1 MTLASALALSLAS
14 PALAQ
19 DGTFPPGGGPGGGAP
34 RGPDGQRG
42 LDGQQGPG
50 GQRPAGQRG
59 GDPAQMVDRVM
70 QADANGDGKLSKEEM
85 PPMLVERIWE
95 RADTNKDGFVDRVEL
110 EVVAKEGGMR
120 GGQGGQAG
128 QGSQGGR
135 GNAGGAAMNFEGA
148 MKQANGAYKALRAS
162 ALDAASLKTD
172 LEAVQRLQMGLVGSK
187 GTIASVPVSD
197 AAKAKYG
204 EDKAAYEKAFRKSL
218 LASIMVS
225 FEIEQAILDGDSA
238 AAKAGLTK
246 LHDTEES
253 GHSLFQEGDEA
264 NNEKEGGKSA
274 APRARGS
281 RGQNAP
287 ATKD

>member
-1 MTLASALALSLAS
+1 MDGLAVCASLLAFVA
-14 PALAQ
+14 
-19 DGTFPPGGGPGGGAP
+19 GAP
-34 RGPDGQRG
+34 GTQKKREVSCFGTAAAIEVCEPRRTPST
-42 LDGQQGPG
+42 QQHGEVC
-50 GQRPAGQRG
+50 A
-59 GDPAQMVDRVM
+59 VD
-70 QADANGDGKLSKEEM
+70 
-85 PPMLVERIWE
+85 
-95 RADTNKDGFVDRVEL
+95 
-110 EVVAKEGGMR
+110 
-120 GGQGGQAG
+120 
-128 QGSQGGR
+128 
-135 GNAGGAAMNFEGA
+135 
-148 MKQANGAYKALRAS
+148 
-162 ALDAASLKTD
+162 
-172 LEAVQRLQMGLVGSK
+172 EAVQRLQMGLVGSK